1 MKRLRFVTFFFL
13 FASNQSLI
21 LSSIFFNE
29 EKNFC
34 KKENSKLPSPI
45 LCTNVPWDIK
55 ILLLSWKFQ
64 RNKHERDI
72 NKYFLIAFN
81 PFKIPLFSL
90 YHHRSNS
97 WHIHQARKKLL
108 FNDRISSVIAH
119 KLQNITI
126 HFALSLSSSLFSTN
140 TRTYLYM
147 SVCVCREPPLLTGN
161 PGYCNLPRLD
171 STCLSAV
178 WYRVGHC
185 CNWSRNAIALLIIE
199 IINGPRYRVGS
210 YSKYLDKSRY
220 LGAKEDVSRCSSS
233 FEYTHIYTH
242 TRAFLRDYRFEAV
255 YIIFSRSSFYSL
267 VALCKGS
274 NIFFF
279 LLLMLFFNCK
289 SIRFSSWHFLNF
301 FLSFRILLLSLIV
314 NID

>member
-1 MKRLRFVTFFFL
+1 M
-13 FASNQSLI
+13 
-21 LSSIFFNE
+21 
-29 EKNFC
+29 
-34 KKENSKLPSPI
+34 
-45 LCTNVPWDIK
+45 
-55 ILLLSWKFQ
+55 
-64 RNKHERDI
+64 
-72 NKYFLIAFN
+72 
-81 PFKIPLFSL
+81 
-90 YHHRSNS
+90 
-97 WHIHQARKKLL
+97 
-108 FNDRISSVIAH
+108 IAH

-126 HFALSLSSSLFSTN
+126 HFALSLSPSLFSTN

-147 SVCVCREPPLLTGN
+147 SVCVEREPPLLIGN

-255 YIIFSRSSFYSL
+255 YIIFSVHLFILLLLSAKVRIY
-267 VALCKGS
+267 
-274 NIFFF
+274 FFF

-289 SIRFSSWHFLNF
+289 SIRFSSWDFLNF
-301 FLSFRILLLSLIV
+301 FLFFRILLLSLIV

>member
-1 MKRLRFVTFFFL
+1 M
-13 FASNQSLI
+13 
-21 LSSIFFNE
+21 
-29 EKNFC
+29 
-34 KKENSKLPSPI
+34 
-45 LCTNVPWDIK
+45 
-55 ILLLSWKFQ
+55 
-64 RNKHERDI
+64 
-72 NKYFLIAFN
+72 
-81 PFKIPLFSL
+81 
-90 YHHRSNS
+90 
-97 WHIHQARKKLL
+97 
-108 FNDRISSVIAH
+108 IAH

-126 HFALSLSSSLFSTN
+126 HFALSLSPSLFSTN

-147 SVCVCREPPLLTGN
+147 SVCVEREPPLLIGN

-233 FEYTHIYTH
+233 FECTRTYTYTRVPSWLSLWSCLYNILMYLFILLLLSAKVRIY
-242 TRAFLRDYRFEAV
+242 
-255 YIIFSRSSFYSL
+255 
-267 VALCKGS
+267 
-274 NIFFF
+274 FFF

-289 SIRFSSWHFLNF
+289 SIRFSSWDFLNF
-301 FLSFRILLLSLIV
+301 FLFFRILLLSLIV

>member
-1 MKRLRFVTFFFL
+1 MIVSPLWSHT
-13 FASNQSLI
+13 
-21 LSSIFFNE
+21 
-29 EKNFC
+29 
-34 KKENSKLPSPI
+34 NSKTL
-45 LCTNVPWDIK
+45 
-55 ILLLSWKFQ
+55 
-64 RNKHERDI
+64 
-72 NKYFLIAFN
+72 
-81 PFKIPLFSL
+81 
-90 YHHRSNS
+90 RSTS
-97 WHIHQARKKLL
+97 
-108 FNDRISSVIAH
+108 
-119 KLQNITI
+119 
-126 HFALSLSSSLFSTN
+126 LSLSPSLFSTN

-220 LGAKEDVSRCSSS
+220 LGAKEDGSRYSSS

>member
-1 MKRLRFVTFFFL
+1 M
-13 FASNQSLI
+13 
-21 LSSIFFNE
+21 
-29 EKNFC
+29 
-34 KKENSKLPSPI
+34 
-45 LCTNVPWDIK
+45 
-55 ILLLSWKFQ
+55 
-64 RNKHERDI
+64 
-72 NKYFLIAFN
+72 
-81 PFKIPLFSL
+81 
-90 YHHRSNS
+90 
-97 WHIHQARKKLL
+97 
-108 FNDRISSVIAH
+108 IAH

-126 HFALSLSSSLFSTN
+126 HFALSLSPSLFSTN

-147 SVCVCREPPLLTGN
+147 SVCVEREPPLLTGN

-233 FEYTHIYTH
+233 FECTRTYTYTRVPSWLSLWSCLYNILMYLFILLLLSAKVRIY
-242 TRAFLRDYRFEAV
+242 
-255 YIIFSRSSFYSL
+255 
-267 VALCKGS
+267 
-274 NIFFF
+274 FFF